1 MQNRT
6 RVGRNVEFR
15 LNKFTEVTNQSAGQ
29 CPPKTLYL
37 HICGL
42 DRYLAGGK
50 HDNNFNV
57 LEKAD
62 RSYFQLP

>member
-1 MQNRT
+1 MSRET
-6 RVGRNVEFR
+6 
-15 LNKFTEVTNQSAGQ
+15 LNFWLTKCTEEVTNQSEGRY
-29 CPPKTLYL
+29 PPKTLYL
-37 HICGL
+37 LICGPN
-42 DRYLAGGK
+42 RYLAGGK